1 MRHPTRD
8 PCRGTGSILPGSTVA
23 GAAPMMSILERR
35 RIEAEFAKT
44 LLATMERHLP
54 PEHARAILGEA
65 IVTMARD
72 TGAAMAR
79 EQGGANDLAAYAAL
93 LPRWQ
98 QDDALAMEFIERS
111 ASRLDFN
118 VTRCRYAEMYRE
130 LGIPELGALLSCN
143 RDGEF
148 CRGYNPAI
156 RMERTQTIMQG
167 APHCD
172 FRYSLAPAA
181 TADRED

>member
-1 MRHPTRD
+1 MT
-8 PCRGTGSILPGSTVA
+8 
-23 GAAPMMSILERR
+23 SILERR
-35 RIEAEFAKT
+35 RIEAEFAKA

-54 PEHARAILGEA
+54 PDRARTILAEA

-72 TGAAMAR
+72 TGAAMAK
-79 EQGGANDLAAYAAL
+79 EQGGANDLPAFAAL

-98 QDDALAMEFIERS
+98 QDDALAIEFVERS

-130 LGIPELGALLSCN
+130 LGVPELGALLSCS

-167 APHCD
+167 ATHCD
-172 FRYSLAPAA
+172 FRYSLAPST
-181 TADRED
+181 TAEKES